1 MKIKDSPVSLTAPS
15 LGLSLRLWGTET
27 ITFKMDSFKALNNSL
42 IAYCKQYVS
51 AESTD
56 EEQQEAMER
65 EEKKLKL
72 SPFGYVPEFVI

>member
-1 MKIKDSPVSLTAPS
+1 MKIKDSPVSVTASS

-56 EEQQEAMER
+56 EEQQEAV
-65 EEKKLKL
+65 EKN
-72 SPFGYVPEFVI
+72 